1 MGIHIPPY
9 RETLMQD
16 VSSHLNTLATER
28 PGTRLSLRAIR
39 SLSPAIILM
48 LALALGTSGG
58 IFTVLNGFLWRPLPY
73 LHPNRLV
80 LIRER
85 LMKVGLTG
93 ADVSFHTYSQLRE
106 GTPDIRAAGT
116 LDITGG
122 LVTIHGINHMGL
134 GGLATPSL
142 FRALAVPPLLG
153 HWPSLASG
161 RPGGP
166 HEALLGY
173 GFWKSVFG
181 GSTDALGQRFTFD
194 GKRYRVVGVMP
205 QSFYTIYPAADFWLP
220 RVLTPAMTRDHNI
233 NHLMIARLKSGA
245 SLTMLNGFLRGYRN
259 RLLAGRSPASRAKA
273 ERNGFTINAEELHH
287 SLLNLYLGGKPDLLL
302 FLAL

>member
-1 MGIHIPPY
+1 MLSY
-9 RETLMQD
+9 L
-16 VSSHLNTLATER
+16 LAT
-28 PGTRLSLRAIR
+28 
-39 SLSPAIILM
+39 
-48 LALALGTSGG
+48 
-58 IFTVLNGFLWRPLPY
+58 
-73 LHPNRLV
+73 
-80 LIRER
+80 
-85 LMKVGLTG
+85 
-93 ADVSFHTYSQLRE
+93 QE

-273 ERNGFTINAEELHH
+273 ERNGFTISAEELHH
-287 SLLNLYLGGKPDLLL
+287 SLLNLYLGGKPEPAPVSGPDRPSASAHSGCELRQPGTGPCPPARSD
-302 FLAL
+302 FCRASCIGCIDHS